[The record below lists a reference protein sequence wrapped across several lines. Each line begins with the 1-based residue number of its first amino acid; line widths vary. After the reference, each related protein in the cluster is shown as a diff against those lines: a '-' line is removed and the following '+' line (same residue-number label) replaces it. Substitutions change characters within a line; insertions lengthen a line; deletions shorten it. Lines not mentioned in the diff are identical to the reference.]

1 MGVGKYIET
10 DCIVCGSQDHKEIY
24 SSKQPAGDILGELIV
39 RLHVCADCGFV
50 WQNPQLSKEVLAEY
64 YSNDVNASGSVFH
77 ASHANSRHTR
87 KQKDRIAFFKPF
99 LQRTS
104 PYGTMVEIGCS
115 TGEFLSALDLPEW
128 DKYGIEPSA
137 TAAAIANAAG
147 IKIIQQPI
155 DNIELKASEFDAV
168 AAFSVLEHLSDLPE
182 IIAAISKTLKPGG
195 LLLFEIPDSLQA
207 EPQLAEFFGY
217 EHLWHFTATS
227 IAEFVSNYGLNIIR
241 FDETVT
247 DARLRAV
254 AVKDDSSNDHGALG
268 VTGNSSSLQEVIER
282 YLERRIALIKDI
294 GKRIDEFLQDLPP
307 QENFAIYGAGIHTL
321 HLFEHFH
328 DLKNASYII
337 DSNSKRWGGTVGGI
351 PIISVDNATETQ
363 KLVKKVI
370 ISSNAFE
377 REIFDSL
384 VSSGKFPVHGFDI
397 LKLYS

>member
-1 MGVGKYIET
+1 MVTRKYIEKN
-10 DCIVCGSQDHKEIY
+10 CIVCGSREHNEIY
-24 SSKQPAGDILGELIV
+24 SSKQPAGDILGDLIV
-39 RLHVCADCGFV
+39 TLHVCSDCGFV
-50 WQNPQLSKEVLAEY
+50 WQNPQLSKEVLVEY

-77 ASHANSRHTR
+77 ASHPDSRHIR

-104 PYGTMVEIGCS
+104 PSGTMVEIGCS

-147 IKIIQQPI
+147 IKIIQRPF
-155 DNIELKASEFDAV
+155 DNIELKASEFDAF

-182 IIAAISKTLKPGG
+182 IMTGISKMLKPGG
-195 LLLFEIPDSLQA
+195 LLLFEIPDSLKAQ
-207 EPQLAEFFGY
+207 PQLAEFFGY

-227 IAEFVSNYGLNIIR
+227 IAEFLSKFGFNIVKS
-241 FDETVT
+241 DETVA

-254 AVKDDSSNDHGALG
+254 AVKDISRNDHGVLG
-268 VTGNSSSLQEVIER
+268 FTGNSSSLQEVIQKYQEQ
-282 YLERRIALIKDI
+282 RITLIKDI
-294 GKRIDEFLQDLPP
+294 GKRIHEFLQDLSP
-307 QENFAIYGAGIHTL
+307 QDNFAIFGAGIHTR

-328 DLKNASYII
+328 DLLNASCII
-337 DSNSKRWGGTVGGI
+337 DSNPNRWGATVGGI
-351 PIISVDNATETQ
+351 PIISVDSATEI
-363 KLVKKVI
+363 KKRVRKVI

-384 VSSGKFPVHGFDI
+384 VSLGKVHNFDI